1 MQCTKRF
8 CRTNRKKMS
17 EDTKKMIR
25 KLGQYQL
32 ENLEQEKGI
41 KLTPDDV
48 YNNFSIDFVF
58 NKICPILK
66 NLNDRS
72 LISSIIEKTRE
83 QITQTNN
90 IDDINTYNKIIEYLS

>member
-1 MQCTKRF
+1 MQSTKRF
-8 CRTNRKKMS
+8 CKTNRKKMS
-17 EDTKKMIR
+17 EETQKMIKR
-25 KLGQYQL
+25 IGQYQL

-41 KLTPDDV
+41 KLTSEDV
-48 YNNFSIDFVF
+48 YNTFSVDFVF

-66 NLNDRS
+66 NLNDRN
-72 LISSIIEKTRE
+72 LMSSIIEKTRE